1 MFTPRTK
8 VTAVLLLVVA
18 LVAAG
23 VVPQRI
29 AAQGDD
35 PVPPDVAANLTGWA
49 LPNYDYS
56 NTRASTGSDINASN
70 VATLGQAWTYAINGG
85 SDYGAA
91 ATNPVV
97 LDGIVYFQDLSSNVY
112 AVSMDEGSEIW
123 RTELNVPNI
132 GPNGVAVGYDKVFA
146 VLPDSVV
153 ALSTSDGSTVWSTT
167 VRTQNDSE
175 GVTIQPLVWNGMVYL
190 STVPGSAS
198 DNFYSGGVGGILYA
212 LNQETGEIVWGW
224 DTVDSEDL
232 WGNPDINSGGGAWY
246 PPAIDQDTGQIY
258 FSVANPAPWPGTEEF
273 PNGSSRPGDNLYSN
287 SLVALDAAAGT
298 LTWYNQVRPHDLFDL
313 DLQISP
319 ILGTATI
326 NGEERSVVFTSGK
339 LGRVYAMERTTG
351 ELLWNVAV
359 GVHKNDDILE
369 VPEGQTIEVGPGPLG
384 GVETPMALADGML
397 YVPIVNMPVRYSATA
412 LDGESFDLSKATGEL
427 VAIDVNT
434 GAVLWDK
441 SYSTMN
447 IGAATVVNDLVF
459 TATMDGMIYAY
470 DRSSGDEVWSYQAP
484 AGINGWPAV
493 VGDTIVWPAGMGETP
508 VLLALKLGMTEPGAA
523 TIPSATEAATDGM
536 ATQEAAAT
544 ETSAD
549 TSGLDGEALVQER
562 CTTCHTAERIDNAS
576 KTAEEWAVTVDRMIS
591 YGAQLNDAER
601 QAVIDYLAA
610 THGPDSGGDSG
621 GFTGP

>member
-1 MFTPRTK
+1 MLTTRMRFIGIVLIAVMF
-8 VTAVLLLVVA
+8 VA
-18 LVAAG
+18 GG
-23 VVPQRI
+23 VVPQHI
-29 AAQGDD
+29 AAQGND

-49 LPNYDYS
+49 LPNHDYA
-56 NTRASTGSDINASN
+56 NTRATTDSTINASN
-70 VATLGQAWTYAINGG
+70 VATLGEAWTYAINGG
-85 SDYGAA
+85 SDYGAS

-97 LDGIVYFQDLSSNVY
+97 LDGVVYFQDLSSNVY
-112 AVSMDEGSEIW
+112 AVNLDDGSEIW
-123 RTELNVPNI
+123 RIAFDIPNI

-153 ALSTSDGSTVWSTT
+153 ALSTSDGSTLWTT
-167 VRTQNDSE
+167 VVRTQNDSE
-175 GVTIQPLVWNGMVYL
+175 GVTIQPIVWNGMVYL

-198 DNFYSGGVGGILYA
+198 DNFYAGGVGGILYA
-212 LNQETGEIVWGW
+212 LNQDTGEIVWGW

-319 ILGTATI
+319 ILDMATI
-326 NGEERSVVFTSGK
+326 NGEERSVVYTSGK
-339 LGRVYAMERTTG
+339 LGRVYAMDRTTG

-359 GVHKNDDILE
+359 GTHKNDDVLQ
-369 VPEGQTIEVGPGPLG
+369 VPEGQTIEVAPGPLG
-384 GVETPMALADGML
+384 GVETPMALAGGVL
-397 YVPIVNMPVRYSATA
+397 YVPVVNMPVSYSATA
-412 LDGESFDLSKATGEL
+412 LDGSTFDLSKSTGEL
-427 VAIDVNT
+427 VAVDVNT
-434 GAVLWDK
+434 GAILWDK
-441 SYSTMN
+441 TYPTMN

-470 DRSSGDEVWSYQAP
+470 DRTSGDEVWSYQAP

-493 VGDTIVWPAGMGETP
+493 VDDMIVWPAGMGDAP
-508 VLLALKLGMTEPGAA
+508 VLLALKLGMTEAGATA
-523 TIPSATEAATDGM
+523 TPSATEAATPD
-536 ATQEAAAT
+536 AAAT
-544 ETSAD
+544 QPSDDMASSEGAT
-549 TSGLDGEALVQER
+549 LVQER

-576 KTAEEWAVTVDRMIS
+576 KTAEGWAATVDRMIS
-591 YGAQLNDAER
+591 YGAQLSDSER

-610 THGPDSGGDSG
+610 THGADGEGDSG
-621 GFTGP
+621 GFSGP